1 MSKAKTYGT
10 TTWISYNAD
19 ESMKNFIMA
28 DCAMALVARAAN
40 EGLVV
45 DVDTVGQRLQES
57 FTKEGEPFFQ
67 LFTWGKVRPL
77 MDEVQ
82 EILDVKG

>member
-10 TTWISYNAD
+10 TTWISYNTD
-19 ESMKNFIMA
+19 ESVKNLIMA
-28 DCAMALVARAAN
+28 DCAMALVRKAAD

-45 DVDTVGQRLQES
+45 DVDTVGQTWQES
-57 FTKEGEPFFQ
+57 FTEEGEPFFQ

-77 MDEVQ
+77 MDEVR
-82 EILDVKG
+82 EMLDV

>member
-10 TTWISYNAD
+10 TTWVSCDTY

-28 DCAMALVARAAN
+28 DCAMAIVRRAAG

-45 DVDTVGQRLQES
+45 DVDTVAQRWEQS
-57 FTKEGEPFFQ
+57 FTEEGEPFFQ
-67 LFTWGKVRPL
+67 LLTWGKVRPL

-82 EILDVKG
+82 EILDV